1 MSRRSTLKHAV
12 VVALATGAV
21 VAAPAGARP
30 VDRIDRFGTPTP
42 APTPPHQ
49 DLRGEHA
56 TDPAPPG
63 SEHFMPGQPT
73 WPTHPRP
80 VPVPTVAP
88 AQPAA
93 TSSDDG
99 SDDTVWLIVGIGL
112 AAGGIVAASA
122 AGVRHQIRARRVA
135 V

>member
-1 MSRRSTLKHAV
+1 MSRRTTLKHT
-12 VVALATGAV
+12 VVAALAVGAV

-30 VDRIDRFGTPTP
+30 LDRIDRFDNPTPTP
-42 APTPPHQ
+42 APYQ

-63 SEHFMPGQPT
+63 SDTFMPGQPT
-73 WPTHPRP
+73 WPTHP
-80 VPVPTVAP
+80 VPIVTPAVQP
-88 AQPAA
+88 AQPAPA
-93 TSSDDG
+93 SGGGD

-112 AAGGIVAASA
+112 AASGIVAGSA
-122 AGVRHQIRARRVA
+122 AGVAHRVRARRVA